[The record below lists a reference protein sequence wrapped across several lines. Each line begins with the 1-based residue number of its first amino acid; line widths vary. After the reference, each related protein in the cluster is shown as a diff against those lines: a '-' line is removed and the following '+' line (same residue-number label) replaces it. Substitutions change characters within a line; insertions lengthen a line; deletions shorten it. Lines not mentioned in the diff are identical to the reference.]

1 MATDEGPA
9 SAGPFLQY
17 AQRGWP
23 VLAVRPGAKEPA
35 TAHGVND
42 ATTDPDII
50 RDWLKRWPE
59 MNVGV
64 ACGAPGPQ
72 VLDVDDLDR
81 GREVL
86 AKLADLGVPEVAT
99 ARGRQLYFQGTD
111 AATIGLEYG
120 ELRGRGSYV
129 VAPPSV
135 HPSGKV
141 YTWLAEPNGALVPVP
156 RFVAGDRKAAGAGEA
171 DPVEHVPPGAMYQH
185 LVDRGVRLA
194 RAGITSVAAI
204 ERALKAEFETV
215 KVPSAVYN
223 GDETDTRR
231 IAHWAAESRIARRE
245 NRRSATVEA
254 DTVAALDELTA
265 LLGLDEARRRVVGAQ
280 LFGRGS
286 QARAVIR
293 LDNDHTLLF
302 ESLAQMARPQ
312 NLLAELAAVA
322 GVVPDLKQPA
332 CMRAI
337 ALTSRIAVN
346 DMRIGEVDLA
356 EDWGTEYLQ
365 AAATVDT
372 DLRDQAQRWGAFQML
387 ADHDPWARAREN
399 ATSLAR
405 AGLVLRDWDGARLV
419 RAGWFLGFVRAT
431 APRVSHISLPPLMAQ
446 AGWAL
451 PKKMKATRPGMAGT
465 QILKLYVAPAGW
477 EDGLDA
483 A

>member
-9 SAGPFLQY
+9 SARPILEY
-17 AQRGWP
+17 AARGWP
-23 VLAVRPGAKEPA
+23 VLAVRASAKEPL
-35 TAHGVND
+35 TAHGVLD
-42 ATTDPDII
+42 ASTDPDVI
-50 RDWLKRWPE
+50 RDWLDRWPD
-59 MNVGV
+59 MSVGI

-81 GREVL
+81 GRGML
-86 AKLADLGVPEVAT
+86 ARLADLDVPEVAT
-99 ARGRQLYFQGTD
+99 GRGRQLYFQGTGQ
-111 AATIGLEYG
+111 ATIGLAYG
-120 ELRGRGSYV
+120 ELRGKGSYV

-156 RFVAGDRKAAGAGEA
+156 AFIAGERKSSGAGEA
-171 DPVEHVPPGAMYQH
+171 LPVEHVPPGEMYEH
-185 LVDRGVRLA
+185 LKDRGVRLA
-194 RAGITSVAAI
+194 RAGIRNVAAI
-204 ERALKAEFETV
+204 ERALIAEFETV
-215 KVPSAVYN
+215 RVPGVTYN
-223 GDETDTRR
+223 GGKHDTYR
-231 IAHWAAESRIARRE
+231 IAEWAAACRIAGRERERDARR
-245 NRRSATVEA
+245 TA
-254 DTVAALDELTA
+254 DDNDVLEELTE
-265 LLGLDEARRRVVGAQ
+265 LLGLSEARRRIVGAH

-286 QARAVIR
+286 YARAVIQ
-293 LDNDHTLLF
+293 LDNDRALEF

-337 ALTSRIAVN
+337 ALTSQVAIN
-346 DMRIGEVDLA
+346 DMRISEVDLA

-365 AAATVDT
+365 SAATIDT

-399 ATSLAR
+399 AMSLAR
-405 AGLVLRDWDGARLV
+405 AGFVLRDWDGARLV